1 MKLIALLIISVSLTI
16 AVVGAASAYSPSLS
30 LADERL
36 LGLILAAP
44 AGAAADGR
52 TPLAAPGAALTAE
65 LLATLRA
72 EGVKAVRV
80 EEFSFA
86 RWPGRWLFIVGVVG
100 LIGGGL
106 WVKSITKSA
115 IASAKLAGAG
125 AGSPEELLGRIER
138 EATQLREKINNAAN
152 DDAAREHI
160 LETVGELQRTD
171 MPAFVD
177 AARNVLTARG
187 GIRLYATVIE
197 RFATGERRLNR
208 AWSAAADGYIEE
220 ARQCV
225 EEALPPLAE
234 SRERMGDS
242 AARA

>member
-1 MKLIALLIISVSLTI
+1 MKFIALLVLSVSLTI
-16 AVVGAASAYSPSLS
+16 AVVGAASAYSPRLSLS
-30 LADERL
+30 DERL
-36 LGLILAAP
+36 IGLTLAAP
-44 AGAAADGR
+44 AGADGR
-52 TPLAAPGAALTAE
+52 KPIADSGAALTAE
-65 LLATLRA
+65 VLASLRA
-72 EGVKAVRV
+72 AGVKAVRV
-80 EEFSFA
+80 EEFSFG

-106 WVKSITKSA
+106 WVKSITRTA
-115 IASAKLAGAG
+115 LAAAKLAGAD

-138 EATQLREKINNAAN
+138 EATRLHEKIGSAP
-152 DDAAREHI
+152 DDEAVREDI
-160 LETVGELQRTD
+160 LEIVGELQRTD

-177 AARNVLTARG
+177 AARSVLTARG

-220 ARQCV
+220 ARRCV

-234 SRERMGDS
+234 SRERMGES